1 MPSAVLDADQLY
13 SEGAGVVVLDD
24 FLSVE
29 ALTELH
35 QYLLE
40 STIWHA
46 PKIRYLGAYWHEGL
60 HHPILMKLGREL
72 RELYPFIGGNHSNVD
87 SALLQV
93 WAYNYNNFEQGAEG
107 EGGAA
112 GDWSAR

>member
-13 SEGAGVVVLDD
+13 REGAGVVVLDN
-24 FLSVE
+24 FLNVE

-72 RELYPFIGGNHSNVD
+72 RELYPFYRREPFKRRQC
-87 SALLQV
+87 ALAGLGLQL
-93 WAYNYNNFEQGAEG
+93 QQL
-107 EGGAA
+107 
-112 GDWSAR
+112 